1 MQNLS
6 ANFIMIDFLIL
17 SKRFV
22 FISFWEQTFSLTELM
37 SCFTEDTFRAL
48 QSIVGQSRAGTK
60 YSRMDQV
67 KFEEKSL
74 WKILFGPYLNT
85 LFHLSG
91 GTQKLLD
98 GTITFFL
105 KCATSNSRN
114 VICDRI
120 TDLIGLQTSLG
131 WKFCPTQNFEI
142 LNFFSMFNFTAL

>member
-6 ANFIMIDFLIL
+6 ANFIMIDFVIL

-74 WKILFGPYLNT
+74 
-85 LFHLSG
+85 
-91 GTQKLLD
+91 
-98 GTITFFL
+98 
-105 KCATSNSRN
+105 
-114 VICDRI
+114 
-120 TDLIGLQTSLG
+120 
-131 WKFCPTQNFEI
+131 
-142 LNFFSMFNFTAL
+142 